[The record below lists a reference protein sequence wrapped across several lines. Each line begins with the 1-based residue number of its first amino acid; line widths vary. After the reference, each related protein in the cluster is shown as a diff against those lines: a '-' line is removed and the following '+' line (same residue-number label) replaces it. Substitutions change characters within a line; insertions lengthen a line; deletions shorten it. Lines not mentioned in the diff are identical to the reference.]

1 MEYRVAEMPG
11 FRFAGVSARVPMQ
24 FEGENPAI
32 ADLVQ
37 SITPGQRHEMHR
49 LMELSDA
56 SLPREVLNVS
66 WDSDTDFQREE
77 GMLTHLVGVAT
88 TAPAS
93 EVGEGLATLEAAAG
107 TWAIFP
113 SDGPFPEDMQQ
124 TTARIYAEWLGSAP
138 YALDGFCMVSFSRI
152 RDDGTAY
159 SEIWIPVRRA

>member
-1 MEYRVAEMPG
+1 MEYRIAEIPG

-32 ADLVQ
+32 ANLVQ

-56 SLPREVLNVS
+56 PLPREVLNVS

-93 EVGEGLATLEAAAG
+93 EVGGGACHA
-107 TWAIFP
+107 
-113 SDGPFPEDMQQ
+113 
-124 TTARIYAEWLGSAP
+124 
-138 YALDGFCMVSFSRI
+138 
-152 RDDGTAY
+152 
-159 SEIWIPVRRA
+159 

>member
-93 EVGEGLATLEAAAG
+93 EVGGGACHA
-107 TWAIFP
+107 
-113 SDGPFPEDMQQ
+113 
-124 TTARIYAEWLGSAP
+124 
-138 YALDGFCMVSFSRI
+138 
-152 RDDGTAY
+152 
-159 SEIWIPVRRA
+159 